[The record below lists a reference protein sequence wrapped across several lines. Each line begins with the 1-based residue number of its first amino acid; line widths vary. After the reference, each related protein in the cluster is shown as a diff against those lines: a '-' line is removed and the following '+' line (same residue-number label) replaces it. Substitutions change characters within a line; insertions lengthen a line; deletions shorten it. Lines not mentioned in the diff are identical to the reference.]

1 MSEPQQLE
9 LLDWLA
15 ASSQLAFSGG
25 CLTRD
30 KFHPLH
36 LTRVDPSCN
45 MRRLHSLALATSLFG
60 EAGVARH

>member
-30 KFHPLH
+30 KLHPHPPHPCRPVLQH
-36 LTRVDPSCN
+36 A
-45 MRRLHSLALATSLFG
+45 SLP
-60 EAGVARH
+60 